1 MPNYAD
7 GTAFPSNEGAGY
19 LNDIARWSTKY
30 IIPEYNKDWEY
41 GIVDYENGRI
51 INMSK
56 NDSTTPS
63 KTWIR
68 PCMRAMM
75 GSVILCANPGSA
87 TGEMLFAYPSTSLSS
102 DKEIE
107 TLKCQLRV
115 YMGCA
120 VYQPENLLRLPH
132 VSFEGLMNGHTMNP
146 NDIFQGKDEADGL
159 TKLSDYMNND
169 GDNTI
174 ASVTTRLENECDM
187 DTAEIDKVMGETVY
201 EGAVWR
207 RKRGS
212 TGSAEWTIYT
222 KNTGH
227 LGPLDDPEQCDRL
240 HGMHKCSIAPV
251 SV

>member
-30 IIPEYNKDWEY
+30 IIPNDTTPADNGKFEY
-41 GIVDYENGRI
+41 GVVDYENGRI
-51 INMSK
+51 EVK
-56 NDSTTPS
+56 DPG
-63 KTWIR
+63 TWIR

-132 VSFEGLMNGHTMNP
+132 VSFEGLKDGHKTNTTDLKQGTNGDTLRACLAGSEETNP
-146 NDIFQGKDEADGL
+146 KSGAPGNTVTHLRDNCEMEDDE
-159 TKLSDYMNND
+159 
-169 GDNTI
+169 I
-174 ASVTTRLENECDM
+174 E
-187 DTAEIDKVMGETVY
+187 KVMNETVH

-207 RKRGS
+207 RPKNS
-212 TGSAEWTIYT
+212 TGSAEWTIYS